1 MGSRIDIKI
10 RPYYEWEEY
19 KNGMYSTEP
28 LNENRVVKSVALLSD
43 PDLFRS
49 VLIKIIKKWPVTMYY
64 HMNSSHNKKAFLG
77 QTACNFN
84 HKATDREVREA
95 WSRMN
100 PDQQYKAN
108 LIAHKIIKTYEIQGK
123 KIHNQLEIQG
133 L

>member
-1 MGSRIDIKI
+1 MGSRIDLKL

-19 KNGMYSTEP
+19 KNGMYNVGAI
-28 LNENRVVKSVALLSD
+28 NENRVVKSVKLLCN
-43 PDLFRS
+43 PNLFRET
-49 VLIKIIKKWPVTMYY
+49 LLQIIKDWPVTMYY
-64 HMNSSHNKKAFLG
+64 HMHSSHNKKAFLG
-77 QTACNFN
+77 QTACNFK

-108 LIAHKIIKTYEIQGK
+108 LIAHKIIKTYEIQNQK
-123 KIHNQLEIQG
+123 VHNQLEIQG